1 MDFIGGDPART
12 VKYHGFAPTPPQKFH
27 CCIFS
32 NQDRKQQG
40 APPGMAMDF
49 IGGDPARTVKYHGF
63 APTTPQ
69 KFHRGISYHQ
79 GRKQQGAPPGM
90 ANVASGGTPPRLLEA
105 QKKRGGG
112 IFHVVR

>member
-12 VKYHGFAPTPPQKFH
+12 VKYHGFAPTP
-27 CCIFS
+27 
-32 NQDRKQQG
+32 
-40 APPGMAMDF
+40 
-49 IGGDPARTVKYHGF
+49 
-63 APTTPQ
+63 PQ

-90 ANVASGGTPPRLLEA
+90 ANVASGGTPPPRLLEA
-105 QKKRGGG
+105 QKKTWGGG

>member
-12 VKYHGFAPTPPQKFH
+12 VKYHGFAPTP
-27 CCIFS
+27 
-32 NQDRKQQG
+32 
-40 APPGMAMDF
+40 
-49 IGGDPARTVKYHGF
+49 
-63 APTTPQ
+63 PQ

-105 QKKRGGG
+105 KKNVGGVYFTWSG
-112 IFHVVR
+112 EIFLRNFLPYPPQIFQG